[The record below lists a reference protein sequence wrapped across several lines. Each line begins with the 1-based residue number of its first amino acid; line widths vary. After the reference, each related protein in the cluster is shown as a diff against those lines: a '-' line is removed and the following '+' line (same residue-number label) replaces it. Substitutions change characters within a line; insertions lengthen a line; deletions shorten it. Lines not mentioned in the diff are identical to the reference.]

1 MGFLSSK
8 HRLNFHIP
16 RSRLFYKRS
25 LSLQSIWLS
34 HHSVFS
40 PHSSIADSAFSSF
53 QGGFFPLYFL
63 AVVLISEN
71 TYYLRNLRQPIFWDI
86 SCHPFEKWLM
96 QLQTVELVF
105 QCVSAVIPPHPPLI
119 ATSTIAQLNYL
130 LCLKNKPFP
139 SPVSLQP
146 FEGHRTP

>member
-8 HRLNFHIP
+8 SQLNFHIP
-16 RSRLFYKRS
+16 HSRLFYKRS
-25 LSLQSIWLS
+25 LSLQFIWLS

-53 QGGFFPLYFL
+53 HGGGFPLYFL

-86 SCHPFEKWLM
+86 SSHLFEKLLR
-96 QLQTVELVF
+96 QLQTTELVF
-105 QCVSAVIPPHPPLI
+105 QSVSPLYHQPPPPPPRNCNLNHSSAKLPAMPKKYSLSEPNFPAV
-119 ATSTIAQLNYL
+119 
-130 LCLKNKPFP
+130 
-139 SPVSLQP
+139 LQ
-146 FEGHRTP
+146 GM